1 MRYLPLLLT
10 LIAFFPVEKT
20 SAQQYLRQ
28 RLVELSLETDE
39 VKAYFE
45 AFSTVFILS
54 NSFCNKMNCD
64 AANLRTSKKAM
75 ILTREELFLRN
86 MDKWIE
92 FTLIK
97 RKKNKAVVKVKLR
110 KKGLE
115 TFKFIQKRGNWYL
128 E

>member
-64 AANLRTSKKAM
+64 AANLHTSKKAM